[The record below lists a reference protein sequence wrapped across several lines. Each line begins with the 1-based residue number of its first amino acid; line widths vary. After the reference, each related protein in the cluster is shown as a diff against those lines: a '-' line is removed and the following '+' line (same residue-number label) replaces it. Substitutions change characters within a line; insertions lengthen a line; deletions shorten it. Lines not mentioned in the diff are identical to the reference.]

1 MKINNMAFTP
11 DDKEYLG
18 LLINPIKDDVTELK
32 NEFKKHDNQTNKIDL
47 KQSEM
52 VGMGKIL
59 LWMVVPVIVGVITWY
74 LTKG

>member
-1 MKINNMAFTP
+1 MAFTP

-18 LLINPIKDDVTELK
+18 LLINPIKEDVTELK
-32 NEFKKHDNQTNKIDL
+32 DEFKKHDNQTNKIDL

-59 LWMVVPVIVGVITWY
+59 LWIVVPIVVGVITWY

>member
-32 NEFKKHDNQTNKIDL
+32 EEFKKHDNQTNKIDL

-59 LWMVVPVIVGVITWY
+59 LWIVVPVIVGVITWY

>member
-1 MKINNMAFTP
+1 MAFTQ

-18 LLINPIKDDVTELK
+18 LLINPIKEDVAELK
-32 NEFKKHDNQTNKIDL
+32 DDFKKHNNQTNKIDL

-59 LWMVVPVIVGVITWY
+59 LWIVVPIVVGVITWY

>member
-1 MKINNMAFTP
+1 MAFTP
-11 DDKEYLG
+11 GDKEYLG
-18 LLINPIKDDVTELK
+18 LLIDPIKEDVAELK
-32 NEFKKHDNQTNKIDL
+32 EEFKKHDNQTTKIDL

-59 LWMVVPVIVGVITWY
+59 LWIVVPIVVGVITWY

>member
-1 MKINNMAFTP
+1 MAFTP

-18 LLINPIKDDVTELK
+18 LLINPIKEDVAELK
-32 NEFKKHDNQTNKIDL
+32 EEFKKHDNQTNKIDL

-59 LWMVVPVIVGVITWY
+59 LWIVVPIVVGVITWY

>member
-1 MKINNMAFTP
+1 MAFTP

-18 LLINPIKDDVTELK
+18 LLINPIKEDVAELK

-59 LWMVVPVIVGVITWY
+59 LWMVVPVVVSVVTWY
-74 LTKG
+74 ITRG